1 MRTDHVALV
10 TGANHGI
17 GEALARALAADGV
30 AVLLT
35 GFRVRV
41 PPDPGLPPAYAE
53 ARGRPVEAAAA
64 SIREA
69 GGRAVA
75 VEADL
80 TDADAPAR
88 LFDRA
93 ETEFGGVDILVNNAS
108 GWRQD
113 TFGAPSADPHGRPME
128 AVTPASV
135 DANFLVD
142 ARAAAL
148 LISQFATRHRA
159 RSASWGRIVGLTS
172 GGPNGFPTEVSYGAA
187 KAAQENYT
195 LAAAT
200 ELADQGITANMVYP
214 PITDTGWVT
223 AEVREFVAR
232 SADHTH
238 VATPEGVA
246 EVVRWLCSDAAA
258 LVSGNVIRL
267 R

>member
-1 MRTDHVALV
+1 MPVAHVALV

-17 GEALARALAADGV
+17 GAAVARSLAADGV

-41 PPDPGLPPAYAE
+41 PLDPNLPSAYAE
-53 ARGRPVEAAAA
+53 QRARPVEEIAA

-69 GGRAVA
+69 GGRVA
-75 VEADL
+75 AMEADL
-80 TDADAPAR
+80 SDPAVPVR

-93 ETEFGGVDILVNNAS
+93 EADFGGVDILVNNAS

-113 TFGAPSADPHGRPME
+113 TFGVPGADPHGRPME
-128 AVTPASV
+128 PVTAASV

-148 LISQFATRHRA
+148 LIAEFAARHRA
-159 RSASWGRIVGLTS
+159 RAATWGRIVGLTS
-172 GGPNGFPTEVSYGAA
+172 GGPNGFPSEVSYGAA

-200 ELADQGITANMVYP
+200 ELAGQGITANMVCP
-214 PITDTGWVT
+214 PVTDTGWVT
-223 AEVREFVAR
+223 TAVRDFVRA
-232 SADHTH
+232 SPGHTH
-238 VATPEGVA
+238 IAAPDDVA
-246 EVVRWLCSDAAA
+246 EVVRWLCSTAAG
-258 LVSGNVIRL
+258 LVTGTVIRL

>member
-1 MRTDHVALV
+1 MTVNRIAVV

-17 GEALARALAADGV
+17 GAAIARALAQAGT

-35 GFRVRV
+35 GWRVRT
-41 PPDPGLPPAYAE
+41 PAGAGHPAAYGEQRA
-53 ARGRPVEAAAA
+53 RPVEEAAAA
-64 SIREA
+64 LRQA
-69 GGRAVA
+69 GGRAVGI
-75 VEADL
+75 EANLVDPE
-80 TDADAPAR
+80 APVT

-93 ETEFGGVDILVNNAS
+93 EAEFGGVDILVNNAS

-113 TFGAPSADPHGRPME
+113 TFGPPELDPHGRPME
-128 AVTPASV
+128 RVTAATV

-148 LISQFATRHRA
+148 LIAEFAARHRA
-159 RSASWGRIVGLTS
+159 RSATWGRIVGLTS

-195 LAAAT
+195 LTAAT
-200 ELADQGITANMVYP
+200 ELAAQGITANVVYP
-214 PITDTGWVT
+214 PVTDTGWVT
-223 AEVREFVAR
+223 SEVRDFVTG
-232 SADHTH
+232 SPGHTH
-238 VATPEGVA
+238 VAAPEDVA
-246 EVVRWLCSDAAA
+246 EVVRWLCSDAAR